1 MKRILINGFGRIG
14 RCVFRNLWERGNNS
28 QCVAVNDPAMSI
40 DNMVYLLKFDTIY
53 GSFDGN
59 VYKDDD
65 DTVCV
70 FDDQKKWRFKVYGQR
85 DFFEDGDKFDF
96 DVVIESSGRDSCAVS
111 SRKCLEYGAKY
122 CIITNTFFDS
132 DFTYVMGYN
141 GKSWK
146 VNKDKIIS
154 TSICDAN
161 ATIPLLGKINDC
173 IGIDYCF
180 LTTLH
185 PWLSYQNI
193 MDAPVR
199 MQKREGEMSDYFP
212 LGRASVDTLI
222 PKTTTV
228 GPVIQ
233 RIIPELKNKIS
244 SFSYRTPTQIVASAD
259 MSVVLSK
266 ESSKGEIIELL
277 NQIESQVVSLNT
289 EDIISIDCRKS
300 SFSSIVEKRW
310 VTVEGNKL
318 KLITWYDNEWGYCS
332 RVIDLISRMDF

>member
-59 VYKDDD
+59 VYKEDD

-132 DFTYVMGYN
+132 DLDR
-141 GKSWK
+141 K
-146 VNKDKIIS
+146 
-154 TSICDAN
+154 
-161 ATIPLLGKINDC
+161 
-173 IGIDYCF
+173 
-180 LTTLH
+180 
-185 PWLSYQNI
+185 
-193 MDAPVR
+193 
-199 MQKREGEMSDYFP
+199 
-212 LGRASVDTLI
+212 
-222 PKTTTV
+222 
-228 GPVIQ
+228 
-233 RIIPELKNKIS
+233 
-244 SFSYRTPTQIVASAD
+244 
-259 MSVVLSK
+259 SVV
-266 ESSKGEIIELL
+266 
-277 NQIESQVVSLNT
+277 
-289 EDIISIDCRKS
+289 
-300 SFSSIVEKRW
+300 
-310 VTVEGNKL
+310 
-318 KLITWYDNEWGYCS
+318 
-332 RVIDLISRMDF
+332 